1 MAIKKR
7 DRYLCCYKTEQYYHN
22 NTTISLYKSKKK
34 IRSRLLKIKT
44 KTQNSKTVIQKQ
56 GCAVKSTL
64 IALLHFSYKYIPAF
78 RNNWLNK
85 NKNSKVTYLFI
96 KIYGGISI

>member
-34 IRSRLLKIKT
+34 KGSRLLKIKT

-64 IALLHFSYKYIPAF
+64 LHCCTFLT
-78 RNNWLNK
+78 N
-85 NKNSKVTYLFI
+85 TYQHSEI
-96 KIYGGISI
+96 TG